1 MTKEEH
7 FQKELKRLKA
17 EEEDAVRRMGRRPS
31 KFDIPENAPAVL
43 FTEALLR
50 SAALLE
56 ASDIH
61 LSPEEDLVR
70 VHFRIDGER
79 EEHIVFPKT
88 GYPAVCARL
97 KVLSSM
103 NVAESRL
110 PQDGRMSFCFYDN
123 DYDVRVSSFPTIFG
137 ERFVLRILPRICP
150 YTWEELGFHPEEE
163 AAIQRMLSRPGLVL
177 LTGPT
182 GSGKSTT
189 LACILKALLAKGR
202 TAVTVEDPVE
212 YLIEGAQQLSL
223 PENGRL
229 SFGEA
234 LKSVLRQDPDIIM
247 AGEIRDKETAE
258 ETIRMALAGKLVL
271 STLHAPT
278 AAGAVTRLRDLGIG
292 NGVLSDAL
300 SGILSQRLIKRPC
313 PHCITTRLLDMRE
326 AVSYALPEGSLLTEG
341 AGCDSCRGKG
351 TKGRRAVHEVFEI
364 TERIREGI
372 RSGLPA
378 AELHSIA
385 LEEGMRP
392 LTENA
397 KELLL
402 RGETDLASYCGV
414 CSIAYPHK
422 EKKLPAREAIHDTN
436 GGIICKK

>member
-1 MTKEEH
+1 
-7 FQKELKRLKA
+7 
-17 EEEDAVRRMGRRPS
+17 
-31 KFDIPENAPAVL
+31 
-43 FTEALLR
+43 
-50 SAALLE
+50 
-56 ASDIH
+56 
-61 LSPEEDLVR
+61 
-70 VHFRIDGER
+70 
-79 EEHIVFPKT
+79 
-88 GYPAVCARL
+88 
-97 KVLSSM
+97 
-103 NVAESRL
+103 
-110 PQDGRMSFCFYDN
+110 MSFCFYDN

-150 YTWEELGFHPEEE
+150 YTWEELVSCPEEE

-189 LACILKALLAKGR
+189 LACILKALLTEGR

-234 LKSVLRQDPDIIM
+234 LKSVLRQDPDVIM

-300 SGILSQRLIKRPC
+300 SGILSQRLIKRLC
-313 PHCITTRLLDMRE
+313 PHCITTRLLNADE
-326 AVSYALPEGSLLTEG
+326 AASYALPEGSLLTEG
-341 AGCDSCRGKG
+341 TGCDSCRGKG

-364 TERIREGI
+364 TKRIREGI

-378 AELHSIA
+378 AELHAIA

-392 LTENA
+392 LEVNA

-402 RGETDLASYCGV
+402 RGETDLESYCGV

-422 EKKLPAREAIHDTN
+422 EKKLPAREALHDTN